1 VALASFFERVYG
13 ALGGHLAVSRESLTA
28 VLENVTVGIRC
39 GKKPSKNDLWITEL
53 STNLMA
59 RLYPRLAISGPARH
73 SSALRALALK
83 INPNIEIVKDA
94 PDETSICVASATAD
108 RAIFPNAGGWVACV
122 DHEPSQRVGPSN
134 PYAAGAAGALACAEL
149 FRRIF
154 LKSRPERNVS
164 VSLLN
169 FDDETGANLELANA
183 NIGEVLFVGVG
194 AVGNAGLWA
203 LARDTNLRGRI
214 WLVDPED
221 VTLFNLQRY
230 VLATHADVGRSKVL
244 LGRQVLARTRL
255 SVEPNQSALEKFVEA
270 HSTTE
275 IPTTVVSIDNID
287 GRRSAQALLPRLV
300 VNGWTGDQALGVS
313 WHVLSRNAACLACL
327 YHPHGQGSSAIE
339 QAAKALGLPHDRTA
353 LLWVTR
359 QPLSDEDIHS
369 AAVTLGV
376 PESVLTPWRGK
387 PLSDLYTDVVCG
399 AVPLDVTGVG
409 KVETVPLAHQSA
421 LAGILMAAELLKR
434 TDPKLSALSQP
445 EPLVSWDNILQPPP
459 GIWRKP
465 RAREAGCICGDPDYQ
480 TVYKKKWGNADRR
493 SPRLW
498 VSLSKFALRHIATAK
513 RAISQF

>member
-1 VALASFFERVYG
+1 MALAPFFERIYG

-28 VLENVTVGIRC
+28 ALENVTVGIRC
-39 GKKPSKNDLWITEL
+39 AEKPSKNDIWIAEL
-53 STNLMA
+53 STNLLA
-59 RLYPRLAISGPARH
+59 RLYPRLAIAGPAKH
-73 SSALRALALK
+73 FSALRDLAIK
-83 INPNIEIVKDA
+83 INPNIEVVKDA
-94 PDETSICVASATAD
+94 PDETSICAGPAIANG
-108 RAIFPNAGGWVACV
+108 AIFPNASGWVASV
-122 DHEPSQRVGPSN
+122 DHDPSPRIGPPN
-134 PYAAGAAGALACAEL
+134 PYAAGVAGAMACAEL

-169 FDDETGANLELANA
+169 FDEETGANLELANS
-183 NIGEVLFVGVG
+183 NISKVLFVGVG

-203 LARDTNLRGRI
+203 LSRDANLRGRI

-244 LGRQVLARTRL
+244 LGQQALARTRL
-255 SVEPNQSALEKFVEA
+255 SVEPNQSALDKFVEA
-270 HSTTE
+270 HSTSE
-275 IPTTVVSIDNID
+275 IPTTVVSIDNVD

-359 QPLSDEDIHS
+359 QPLSDDDMRS
-369 AAVTLGV
+369 AAATLGV

-387 PLSDLYTDVVCG
+387 PLGDLYTDVVCG

-434 TDPKLSALSQP
+434 THPKLAKLSQS
-445 EPLVSWDNILQPPP
+445 EPLVSWDNVLQPVPA
-459 GIWRKP
+459 IWRKP

-480 TVYKKKWGNADRR
+480 KIYRRKWGHR
-493 SPRLW
+493 S
-498 VSLSKFALRHIATAK
+498 K
-513 RAISQF
+513 